1 MLPTNTVSQ
10 ALSTKEGESLVHF
23 TVCDVKGR
31 CNLII
36 WRWTKPDTHT
46 RSSVSAH
53 KTITVLFL
61 SSYQQYF
68 HTQDW
73 LTSWVSVNNSVNN
86 DSSLQ
91 HITHHKMSF
100 QSAYQVSSL
109 THWIYSTAVVTTC
122 FHAIIAVCAL
132 VVHVCPCAISC
143 LPRVYPW
150 GHTHD
155 NMWME
160 RG

>member
-1 MLPTNTVSQ
+1 MEGEITLALCKAVRGAEARVWMLPTNTVSQ

-36 WRWTKPDTHT
+36 WGWTKPDTHT

-73 LTSWVSVNNSVNN
+73 LTS
-86 DSSLQ
+86 
-91 HITHHKMSF
+91 
-100 QSAYQVSSL
+100 
-109 THWIYSTAVVTTC
+109 
-122 FHAIIAVCAL
+122 
-132 VVHVCPCAISC
+132 
-143 LPRVYPW
+143 
-150 GHTHD
+150 
-155 NMWME
+155 
-160 RG
+160 